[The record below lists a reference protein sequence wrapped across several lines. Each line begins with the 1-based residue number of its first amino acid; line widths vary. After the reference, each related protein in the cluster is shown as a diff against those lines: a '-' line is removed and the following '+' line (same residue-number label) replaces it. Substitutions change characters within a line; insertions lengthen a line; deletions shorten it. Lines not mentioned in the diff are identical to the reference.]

1 MVEDWTQWRAGL
13 TWSSRGLARA
23 GVGVVL
29 LVTAVGCGRPPPGGW
44 GNGGGR
50 WGAETGADEEEEVAA
65 PVSVGRA
72 TVGPIA
78 SMVSSAS
85 TIEAE
90 RQITVSAEAT
100 GQVTGIEVEEGDAV
114 AANEVLAS
122 LRRDTQA
129 TMLERA
135 GVSVEKAT
143 RDLKRAKELFAKGA
157 TSAEEVA
164 NFEVALRNAKLD
176 LRDRRRDV
184 RNTRV
189 RAPFGGIVTERF
201 VNTGA
206 LVNSGAQLFTL
217 TDFDS
222 LVARIYVPER
232 ELDRISTGQEA
243 LVASKA
249 AVGRQVQGTVLRIA
263 PVVDASTGTVKV
275 TVSLPAE
282 KDGGTR
288 AFLPGMYAEV
298 TLTTERRQD
307 ALLLPKSALVR
318 RDEELF
324 AFIVREDRAV
334 ERALTTG
341 LENADFV
348 EVAAGLV
355 VTDEII
361 MEGQAGL
368 KDGALIQRVDE
379 RGTPV
384 DADGVALS
392 PVTDGVAAARSDGSD
407 GGS

>member
-1 MVEDWTQWRAGL
+1 MNRRGTHGRGAFTGPTRAL
-13 TWSSRGLARA
+13 SRVA
-23 GVGVVL
+23 GVAL
-29 LVTAVGCGRPPPGGW
+29 LLATAAGCGPPPPGGW
-44 GNGGGR
+44 GNGGR
-50 WGAETGADEEEEVAA
+50 WGGDTGAEEEEEMAA
-65 PVSVGRA
+65 PVLVGKA
-72 TVGPIA
+72 SLGPIA

-90 RQITVSAEAT
+90 RQVTVSAEAT
-100 GQVTGIEVEEGDAV
+100 GQVTGLNAEEGDSV
-114 AANEVLAS
+114 AASDVLAS

-143 RDLKRAKELFAKGA
+143 RDLERVQSLFAKGA
-157 TSAEEVA
+157 ASAEEVA
-164 NFEVALRNAKLD
+164 NLEVTLRNAKLD

-189 RAPFGGIVTERF
+189 RAPFNGVVTERF

-206 LVNSGAQLFTL
+206 LVSSGAQLFTL

-232 ELDRISTGQEA
+232 ELDRISVGQEA
-243 LVASKA
+243 TVTSKA
-249 AVGRQVQGTVLRIA
+249 AVGRTVQGTVQRIA

-275 TVSLPAE
+275 TVSLPGRQEASA
-282 KDGGTR
+282 R
-288 AFLPGMYAEV
+288 SFLPGMYAEV
-298 TLTTERRQD
+298 TLTTERRED

-318 RDEELF
+318 RDEEVF
-324 AFIVREDRAV
+324 AFIIKENRAV

-341 LENADFV
+341 LENADYV
-348 EVAAGLV
+348 QVVAGLEIA
-355 VTDEII
+355 DEII
-361 MEGQAGL
+361 MAGQAAL

-384 DADGVALS
+384 DANGVELS